1 MNYCG
6 QHRSLINVA
15 ADNSWLGVQE
25 LRQEKEEGG
34 VGIGGRVQGN
44 VKGVMME
51 E

>member
-1 MNYCG
+1 
-6 QHRSLINVA
+6 
-15 ADNSWLGVQE
+15 VQE